1 MVEKIENS
9 VINDLAEAKG
19 KPVSNKM
26 SNIEVVGACHRL
38 RDEAGVL
45 ASYST
50 FAIQKH

>member
-1 MVEKIENS
+1 MTLRKQKEK
-9 VINDLAEAKG
+9 A
-19 KPVSNKM
+19 VSNKM